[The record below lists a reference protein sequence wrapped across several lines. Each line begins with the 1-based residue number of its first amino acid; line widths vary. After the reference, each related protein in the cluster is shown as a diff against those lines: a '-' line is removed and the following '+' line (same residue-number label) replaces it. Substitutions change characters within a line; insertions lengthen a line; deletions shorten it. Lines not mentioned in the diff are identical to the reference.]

1 MTSGD
6 VGGEATG
13 PVRVMIV
20 DDHALLAQSLT
31 LALVSAGIDVAR
43 CTALEVDAI
52 VDAVARARSDIV
64 LLDLD
69 LGPGR
74 GTSLPAIPSL
84 SASGATVVMLTGVT
98 DEIRLAECIEAG
110 AVGVVDKGQPFEQL
124 LATLHDVVRR
134 GRILDQHERQEQL
147 SKLRKH
153 RQAEKARLAEFERL
167 TPREADVL
175 KGLLEGKSAER
186 IATEEFVSVA
196 TVRTHIR
203 TLLSKLGV
211 NSQLAAVALA
221 RRAGWQPPE
230 SS

>member
-1 MTSGD
+1 VISGD
-6 VGGEATG
+6 VGGG
-13 PVRVMIV
+13 SSRPVRVMIV

-31 LALVSAGIDVAR
+31 LALGSAGIYVAR

-52 VDAVARARSDIV
+52 VDAVARERSDVV

-74 GTSLPAIPSL
+74 GTSLPAVPSL

-124 LATLHDVVRR
+124 LAAIHDVVRR
-134 GRILDQHERQEQL
+134 GQLLGQHERQEHL
-147 SKLRKH
+147 SKLRAH
-153 RQAEKARLAEFERL
+153 RQAEQVRLADFQRL

-175 KGLLEGKSAER
+175 RGLLEGKSAER
-186 IATEEFVSVA
+186 IATDEFVSVA

-203 TLLSKLGV
+203 TMLSKLGV

-221 RRAGWQPPE
+221 RRSGWQPPH
-230 SS
+230 SR